1 MKSSIKNRET
11 SLFMWNRRI
20 QIALNEQKAKDR
32 YRQRQ
37 RCVTQDC
44 THSIRVDHQVYMN
57 FSSNDYL
64 GLAHHPKMIE
74 AAELGAKR
82 FGVGSGGSP
91 HVTGYS
97 EPLAMLEEKLAN
109 WLGYDAAIVYPSG
122 FTANQAAIK
131 LLIARNDVMI
141 ADRLSHAS
149 LLEAAMFSPG
159 RLYRFKHN
167 DIASLESYLEKEA
180 ELSEESGQLVITE
193 GIFSMDGDHAP
204 LDQIAKVTQ
213 KSEALLMVD
222 DAHGIGICGE
232 QGRGSCDHYGIK
244 PDILVVTFGKAFG
257 CSGAALLLSKEF
269 AQYFVQFSKPLIYS
283 TAIPPMQAAIL
294 LQAMEIIQS
303 QEGDIRRQTL
313 ARNIAYFRSEM
324 TRVLTT
330 LSQKPQTNNMDESL
344 SNTPYQLP
352 YLLESHS
359 PIQPLV
365 IGEDQ
370 AALDISANLRTKGI
384 WVSAIRPPTVPPKT
398 ARLRM
403 TITAD
408 HTVEMIDALVAAL
421 ESAILENIDQ
431 AL

>member
-1 MKSSIKNRET
+1 
-11 SLFMWNRRI
+11 MWNRRI
-20 QIALNEQKAKDR
+20 QVALEAQKAKDR

-44 THSIRVDHQVYMN
+44 THSIRVDHQVYIN

-74 AAELGAKR
+74 AAEFGAKR

-97 EPLAMLEEKLAN
+97 EPLAMLEAKLAN

-131 LLIARNDVMI
+131 LLIERHDVMI

-167 DIASLESYLEKEA
+167 DIASLESYLEKQSK
-180 ELSEESGQLVITE
+180 LSDESGQLVITE

-204 LDQIAKVTQ
+204 LDQIAKATR
-213 KSEALLMVD
+213 KADALLMVD

-269 AQYFVQFSKPLIYS
+269 AEYFVQFSRPLIYS

-294 LQAMEIIQS
+294 LQAIEIIQS

-313 ARNIAYFRSEM
+313 ARNIAYFRAEM
-324 TRVLTT
+324 TRMLTA
-330 LSQKPQTNNMDESL
+330 LSQKALVQTESIE
-344 SNTPYQLP
+344 LP
-352 YLLESHS
+352 YLLDSQS

-370 AALDISANLRTKGI
+370 TALDISENLRAKGI
-384 WVSAIRPPTVPPKT
+384 WASAIRPPTVPPKT

-408 HTVEMIDALVAAL
+408 HTVEMIDALVTGL
-421 ESAILENIDQ
+421 ESAILANMDQ
-431 AL
+431 GL